1 MKEIIDD
8 SPVFRKLREDE
19 FFKLVTTLTKIDA
32 TSKAYYAQAWLK
44 VDEKKSVPVV
54 SLKEIF
60 TKSFR
65 LIMSNHETIHDEEKI
80 FIIKIARCYITEA
93 VEGSQNYKLAVD
105 KWDSDYYSGE
115 EELPAG
121 ET

>member
-19 FFKLVTTLTKIDA
+19 FFKLVTTLTKIDS
-32 TSKAYYAQAWLK
+32 TSRTYYAQEWLK

-60 TKSFR
+60 AKSFS
-65 LIMSNHETIHDEEKI
+65 LIMSNH
-80 FIIKIARCYITEA
+80 
-93 VEGSQNYKLAVD
+93 
-105 KWDSDYYSGE
+105 
-115 EELPAG
+115 
-121 ET
+121 

>member
-1 MKEIIDD
+1 M
-8 SPVFRKLREDE
+8 
-19 FFKLVTTLTKIDA
+19 TTLTNIDA
-32 TSKAYYAQAWLK
+32 TSRAYYAAEWLK

-60 TKSFR
+60 TKSFA
-65 LIMSNHETIHDEEKI
+65 LIMTNHETIQDEEKI

-93 VEGSQNYKLAVD
+93 VEGQQNYKLAVD

-115 EELPAG
+115 E
-121 ET
+121 